1 MDFMGN
7 MFENERTK
15 DDISEIVN
23 KISNYDIFDFIA
35 RISGLN
41 LMSEN
46 QNKSVLLDTLIQY
59 VLAKE
64 ESDYVSKSKISAGK
78 FKSIINELNS
88 TNLSLSIDPC
98 ENVFIQNVMMGSNY
112 RVFNGIDL
120 TPAHNLQALIRVLFQ
135 YQNTF
140 HEEYLRKVYRLFSL
154 ILGISEE
161 IVRSLNI
168 DLHNVKYDEQ
178 RMVILPS
185 SEAINCFA
193 EKIVYPLDKVKG
205 YIAEYFEIEEIVI
218 GFGVNDTGD
227 LDNRPFYQKPFLINP
242 KDNTIII
249 LNVSL
254 LPAFAFYKAIE
265 WAEEYNLKKDVINR
279 YNDYLWLESKRTLD
293 KLGHKKIK
301 ERTLG
306 LECISLD
313 YYKEMIA
320 TIYNNQLMIVIFLCD
335 DGFQYPE
342 KGIHV
347 YYSDERHNNIFQE
360 RINYFGEKIKESGT
374 PNEDWYVLIITN
386 SFGRIIGF
394 GVEHMPF
401 CYKPIRLNPFELHCI
416 SIKERNVANFFPR
429 YIRAKSQI
437 NTMMSDVF
445 SELNSVCIYTSNNYT
460 FYMSDDVSMDEMNIY
475 IAPGDSVEYI
485 SEALKEENRILID
498 SYIDGEKA
506 EVIYTDKLRSIYVED
521 DLFLEKQ
528 VAYCVAFDNVKIWIT
543 TDEIQS
549 FEEINIYFSLVDA
562 ISYWL
567 AECKQIIE
575 LFDLFYYVYV
585 FNISLTGKPKEYYY
599 ERNMVV
605 PYSECIGTE
614 INKNHI
620 FLKWTPEAFGN
631 LNQTT
636 NIQEKDLCIFLF
648 EILNDLSYEH
658 CNYKVVL
665 DGIFSDP
672 LKKKF
677 FSFAYENKPYLKPV
691 ELGNNRKIREE
702 DEDYLAG
709 TIGRELLQSGNW
721 EIGIV
726 PEEKRNEVSHA
737 VVDWLYNRLQT
748 KVAELSTDNIIEMIY
763 FDLEKT
769 LYKLILSERRFYM
782 DIACYPEKE
791 KMYLEEYNNLNR
803 TSLALKF
810 LIEYITA
817 QPATGNKQLGVGQ
830 YEELLAICSMII
842 EWAYKGDLL
851 TYGIISTP
859 IEFLRSKRIG
869 LKKDEFIDMYQYSDV
884 YRRRQLKFD
893 SSYVTRKHY
902 SVNFKDYADELEMAY
917 FKEFGYKYSDFVKV
931 IATMVVLNE
940 KEIMCIEE
948 SCITSMLIELNE
960 TLSEDVIKNVLND
973 ITYRPRADYLKLPS
987 KYNAWEAYPWR
998 FNRRYSFNRRP
1009 VLQRDN
1015 SLIWGNRQLYH
1026 MLEYVTD
1033 LIHSGKFTSESQ
1045 EMVELIGKISKSRG
1059 AAFNELIVDIIQD
1072 MNEFTIFPNVKKI
1085 NGKKI
1090 SNLQGN
1096 TLGDIDILI
1105 IDKVTDKI
1113 IAAEV
1118 KDFHFSRNPYE
1129 IQQEYLKMFVDKDK
1143 MKCFATKHTRRVEW
1157 LKEHIQDVKIQYG
1170 LDNREW
1176 DIKGIFIV
1184 SKPLISNAIY
1194 KQNIKCISRAELCAE
1209 IIRNI

>member
-7 MFENERTK
+7 MFENEKTK
-15 DDISEIVN
+15 DDISEIVD

-46 QNKSVLLDTLIQY
+46 QNKSVMLDTLIQY

-64 ESDYVSKSKISAGK
+64 ESDYFSNNKISAGK

-98 ENVFIQNVMMGSNY
+98 ENVFIQNIMLGTNY
-112 RVFNGIDL
+112 RVFNGIDS
-120 TPAHNLQALIRVLFQ
+120 TPTHNLQTLIRVLFQ

-140 HEEYLRKVYRLFSL
+140 HEEYLRKVYRFFSL
-154 ILGISEE
+154 ILGMSEE
-161 IVRSLNI
+161 IVRSLKI
-168 DLHNVKYDEQ
+168 DFHNVKYDEQ

-185 SEAINCFA
+185 NDIINCFA

-205 YIAEYFEIEEIVI
+205 YIDGYFEIEEIII
-218 GFGVNDTGD
+218 GFGVKDTGD
-227 LDNRPFYQKPFLINP
+227 LDNRPFYQKPFLINQ

-265 WAEEYNLKKDVINR
+265 WAEDYNLKKDVINR

-301 ERTLG
+301 ERSLG

-313 YYKEMIA
+313 YYKEMVA

-335 DGFQYPE
+335 DGFRYPE
-342 KGIHV
+342 KEIHV
-347 YYSDERHNNIFQE
+347 HYPDERHNNVFQE
-360 RINYFGEKIKESGT
+360 RINYFGEKIRESGM

-386 SFGRIIGF
+386 SFGRKIGI
-394 GVEHMPF
+394 VVQHMPF
-401 CYKPIRLNPFELHCI
+401 CYKPIHLNPFELHCI

-429 YIRAKSQI
+429 YIRAKSQM
-437 NTMMSDVF
+437 NTMMSNVF

-475 IAPGDSVEYI
+475 IAPGDSVDYVA
-485 SEALKEENRILID
+485 EALEDENRILMD
-498 SYIDGEKA
+498 SYIEGEKA

-521 DLFLEKQ
+521 NLFLEKQ
-528 VAYCVAFDNVKIWIT
+528 VAYCVSFENVKIWIT

-575 LFDLFYYVYV
+575 LFDLSYYVYV

-599 ERNMVV
+599 ERNTVV
-605 PYSECIGTE
+605 SYSECVGTE
-614 INKNHI
+614 ISKNHI
-620 FLKWTPEAFGN
+620 SLKWTPEAFGN
-631 LNQTT
+631 LNQET
-636 NIQEKDLCIFLF
+636 NIQEKELCIFLF
-648 EILNDLSYEH
+648 EILNNLSYEP
-658 CNYKVVL
+658 CNYKTVL
-665 DGIFSDP
+665 DRIFSDP

-677 FSFAYENKPYLKPV
+677 FSFEYENKPYLKPL
-691 ELGNNRKIREE
+691 EPGNNRKVREE

-709 TIGRELLQSGNW
+709 IIGRELLQSGNW

-737 VVDWLYNRLQT
+737 VVGWLYNRLQT

-763 FDLEKT
+763 FDLEET

-817 QPATGNKQLGVGQ
+817 QPPKGNKRLGVGQ
-830 YEELLAICSMII
+830 YEELLAICSLII
-842 EWAYKGDLL
+842 EWAYKGDLF
-851 TYGIISTP
+851 TYGIINTP
-859 IEFLRSKRIG
+859 IEFLQSKRIG

-884 YRRRQLKFD
+884 FRRRQLKFD

-902 SVNFKDYADELEMAY
+902 SVNSKDYTDELEMAY
-917 FKEFGYKYSDFVKV
+917 TKEFGYKYSDFVKV
-931 IATMVVLNE
+931 IATMVALNE
-940 KEIMCIEE
+940 EEIICIEE
-948 SCITSMLIELNE
+948 SCITSKLIELNE
-960 TLSEDVIKNVLND
+960 TLSEEVIKKVLND
-973 ITYRPRADYLKLPS
+973 ITYRPRADYLKLPL
-987 KYNAWEAYPWR
+987 KYNTWEAYPWR

-1033 LIHSGKFTSESQ
+1033 LIYSGKFTAESK

-1059 AAFNELIVDIIQD
+1059 GAFNELIVDIIQD

-1143 MKCFATKHTRRVEW
+1143 IKSFATKHTRRVEW

-1170 LDNREW
+1170 LDDREW

>member
-7 MFENERTK
+7 MLENEKTK
-15 DDISEIVN
+15 EDISEIVN
-23 KISNYDIFDFIA
+23 KISNYEIFDFIA

-64 ESDYVSKSKISAGK
+64 EKVYISNNKISAGK

-88 TNLSLSIDPC
+88 THLSASIDPC
-98 ENVFIQNVMMGSNY
+98 ENVFVQNIMMGSNY
-112 RVFNGIDL
+112 MVFNGIDS
-120 TPAHNLQALIRVLFQ
+120 TPSHNLQVLIRVLFQ
-135 YQNTF
+135 YQNKF
-140 HEEYLRKVYRLFSL
+140 NEEYLRKVYRLFSL

-161 IVRSLNI
+161 IVRNLGINL
-168 DLHNVKYDEQ
+168 DNVKYDEQ
-178 RMVILPS
+178 RMVIMPS
-185 SEAINCFA
+185 SDAVNRFA
-193 EKIVYPLDKVKG
+193 EKVVYPIDKVKV
-205 YIAEYFEIEEIVI
+205 YIDGYFEIEEITI
-218 GFGVNDTGD
+218 GFGVKDTGD
-227 LDNRPFYQKPFLINP
+227 IDNRPFYQKPFLINP
-242 KDNTIII
+242 RDNTIII
-249 LNVSL
+249 LNVSI

-265 WAEEYNLKKDVINR
+265 WAEDYNLKKDVINR
-279 YNDYLWLESKRTLD
+279 YNEYLWIESKRTLD

-301 ERTLG
+301 ERTVG

-320 TIYNNQLMIVIFLCD
+320 AVYNNQIMIVFFMCD
-335 DGFQYPE
+335 DGFRYPE

-347 YYSDERHNNIFQE
+347 HYPDERHNNIFQE
-360 RINYFGEKIKESGT
+360 RINYFDEKIKELGI
-374 PNEDWYVLIITN
+374 PDEDWYALIITN
-386 SFGRIIGF
+386 SFGRSMGF
-394 GVEHMPF
+394 GVNHMPF
-401 CYKPIRLNPFELHCI
+401 GYKPIHLNPFELHCI
-416 SIKERNVANFFPR
+416 GIKERNVTNFLPR
-429 YIRAKSQI
+429 YIRAKSQM

-460 FYMSDDVSMDEMNIY
+460 FYMTDDISIDEMNVY

-485 SEALKEENRILID
+485 SEALKEENRILMD
-498 SYIDGEKA
+498 SYIDGQKA
-506 EVIYTDKLRSIYVED
+506 EVIYTDKLRNIYVED
-521 DLFLEKQ
+521 NLFLKKQ
-528 VAYCVAFDNVKIWIT
+528 VAYCVSFDNVKIWIT

-549 FEEINIYFSLVDA
+549 SEEINIYFSLVDA
-562 ISYWL
+562 ISYWM

-585 FNISLTGKPKEYYY
+585 FNISLTGKPKEYCY
-599 ERNMVV
+599 ERNTVV
-605 PYSECIGTE
+605 PYSECVGTE
-614 INKNHI
+614 IIKNHI
-620 FLKWTPEAFGN
+620 SLKWTPEAFGN
-631 LNQTT
+631 LNQAT
-636 NIQEKDLCIFLF
+636 NIQEKQLCIFLL
-648 EILNDLSYEH
+648 EILNDLSYEP
-658 CNYKVVL
+658 CNYKKIL
-665 DGIFSDP
+665 DGLFCDP

-677 FSFAYENKPYLKPV
+677 FSLKYGDKPYLKPV
-691 ELGNNRKIREE
+691 ELGNNRKIHKE

-709 TIGRELLQSGNW
+709 IIGRELLQSGNW
-721 EIGIV
+721 KIGIV
-726 PEEKRNEVSHA
+726 PDEKRNEVSHT
-737 VVDWLYNRLQT
+737 VVDWLYKRLQM
-748 KVAELSTDNIIEMIY
+748 KVAELSADNILQVIY
-763 FDLEKT
+763 FDLEET
-769 LYKLILSERRFYM
+769 LYKLILAERRFYM

-791 KMYLEEYNNLNR
+791 KIYLEEYNDLNR

-810 LIEYITA
+810 LIEYVTA
-817 QPATGNKQLGVGQ
+817 QPSTGNKRLGVGQ

-859 IEFLRSKRIG
+859 IELLRSKRIG
-869 LKKDEFIDMYQYSDV
+869 LKKDEFIDMYQYSDIF
-884 YRRRQLKFD
+884 RRRQLKFD

-902 SVNFKDYADELEMAY
+902 SVNSEDYIDELEKAY

-931 IATMVVLNE
+931 VVTMTLLNE
-940 KEIMCIEE
+940 EEIVCIEE
-948 SCITSMLIELNE
+948 SCIISKLIEINE
-960 TLSEDVIKNVLND
+960 TLCEDVIKRVLD
-973 ITYRPRADYLKLPS
+973 DVTYRPRADYLKLPS

-1009 VLQRDN
+1009 VLQRDS

-1033 LIHSGKFTSESQ
+1033 LIYSGKVTAESK
-1045 EMVELIGKISKSRG
+1045 EMAELIGKISKSRG
-1059 AAFNELIVDIIQD
+1059 AAFNELIVDIIRD
-1072 MNEFTIFPNVKKI
+1072 MREFTIFQNVKKI
-1085 NGKKI
+1085 NGKRI
-1090 SNLQGN
+1090 SSLQGN

-1105 IDKVTDKI
+1105 IDKVANKI

-1143 MKCFATKHTRRVEW
+1143 IKCFATKHTRRVEW
-1157 LKEHIQDVKIQYG
+1157 LKEHIQDVRIQFG
-1170 LDNREW
+1170 LDDREW

-1194 KQNIKCISRAELCAE
+1194 KKNIKCISRAELCAE
-1209 IIRNI
+1209 IIRDI